1 MTTALPCEH
10 QHKKLVNALWCGD
23 CGAYNELDGNNW
35 QLPSGRVEENKNICQ
50 EWLIREKYEPCHNPL
65 PCNLHKNT
73 NPPSGKTLS
82 TQNIEDIISKSD
94 LWMSLPAR
102 PKAQQD
108 KRHLAQAIFNAQKGT
123 E

>member
-1 MTTALPCEH
+1 MTTTLPCEH
-10 QHKKLVNALWCGD
+10 IWVTPKEPIKRCAECGVV
-23 CGAYNELDGNNW
+23 
-35 QLPSGRVEENKNICQ
+35 QLPSGRGEEDISIYGQ
-50 EWLIREKYEPCHNPL
+50 YIEKDGKRIEP
-65 PCNLHKNT
+65 KDFY

>member
-1 MTTALPCEH
+1 MSKYPQKGYRKHMTTALPCAH

-35 QLPSGRVEENKNICQ
+35 QLPSGRVED
-50 EWLIREKYEPCHNPL
+50 
-65 PCNLHKNT
+65 

-82 TQNIEDIISKSD
+82 VEELEEAISNYLKGCGI
-94 LWMSLPAR
+94 MPSLMQPWK
-102 PKAQQD
+102 PIV
-108 KRHLAQAIFNAQKGT
+108 LAQAIFNAQKGT